1 MRNMGPL
8 ATLNS
13 LYNRLV
19 FYTFSI
25 SQYLLRYFDRGLL
38 EVIFGGT
45 GLGSNLIHYL
55 SFRLEILS
63 TGYFYHV
70 YIFLFFLQFFLVLS
84 Y

>member
-1 MRNMGPL
+1 MGPL
-8 ATLNS
+8 VTFNLGF
-13 LYNRLV
+13 NRLV

-45 GLGSNLIHYL
+45 GLSNLIHYL